1 LAKKKTTDSSDLQCT
16 IQNYPNHVISALG
29 DKIFS
34 RAQFCEHKVI
44 KIMLLKV
51 WRLKNSPM

>member
-1 LAKKKTTDSSDLQCT
+1 MITIWQKTTDLSNLQCT

-29 DKIFS
+29 DKLFFC
-34 RAQFCEHKVI
+34 AQFCTLQVI

-51 WRLKNSPM
+51 